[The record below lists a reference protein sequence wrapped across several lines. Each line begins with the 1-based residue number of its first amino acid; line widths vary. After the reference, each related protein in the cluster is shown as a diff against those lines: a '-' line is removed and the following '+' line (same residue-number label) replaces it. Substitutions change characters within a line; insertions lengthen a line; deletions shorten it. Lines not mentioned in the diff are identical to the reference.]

1 MILFMP
7 QSANPE
13 ELRER
18 LMQPIKGNGLK
29 ITERDERLHVVFET
43 TLRELYVNVYLP
55 TVFFK

>member
-1 MILFMP
+1 MP